1 MSKPEIKNAR
11 IKSTQLGR
19 EDHGIMT
26 FMIFV
31 EISGAVAAVLV
42 AMP

>member
-1 MSKPEIKNAR
+1 MEIKNAK
-11 IKSTQLGR
+11 ITKTMLGR

-31 EISGAVAAVLV
+31 HTDMYDVGVGGYAIG
-42 AMP
+42 